1 MCQNGMAAAGAAVG
15 GGEQPAT
22 TLLSEKSS
30 FTLQQ
35 LHPHSRYRIGV
46 AARTD
51 TGAGERVTREVQV
64 KSRILFLRIKITN

>member
-1 MCQNGMAAAGAAVG
+1 MCQNGMTTNSIA
-15 GGEQPAT
+15 GEQPST

-30 FTLQQ
+30 YTLQQ

-51 TGAGERVTREVQV
+51 TGAGERITREVQV
-64 KSRILFLRIKITN
+64 KLNKLFFKYNK